1 MSDDYHRTVCS
12 REAFVKLWR
21 DGGSSKLRIDFNFKP
36 YFNYLSSI
44 FSALS
49 GQPFLWFGFL
59 EGRKMKI
66 FRADVCLV
74 NTSILRCGLVSMIG
88 MSSIKVASVL
98 LNVSAVC

>member
-49 GQPFLWFGFL
+49 GQPFLWFRFL
-59 EGRKMKI
+59 EVVRKMKI
-66 FRADVCLV
+66 FRAVVCLAM
-74 NTSILRCGLVSMIG
+74 SILRCGLASMIG
-88 MSSIKVASVL
+88 MSSIKVASIL
-98 LNVSAVC
+98 LNKSAVC

>member
-36 YFNYLSSI
+36 YFNYLSPI

-59 EGRKMKI
+59 EVRKMKI
-66 FRADVCLV
+66 FRAVVCLV
-74 NTSILRCGLVSMIG
+74 MFILRCGLVSMIG
-88 MSSIKVASVL
+88 MSSIIFANIL
-98 LNVSAVC
+98 LNEIAVW